1 VRGVSRI
8 GEYAPWVSA
17 ALLLGITFWFLTLA
31 AKALGYSDFQSYF
44 VAALALLVLG
54 PVLVGGILLGVK
66 HRRELRIFFYENPKN
81 WLYAALKL
89 MVRFTLRTF
98 LRFLK
103 WAIPQALFAV
113 LLYAYARL
121 GFWVVRLWNKLRG
134 EYVGGSIFT
143 SYSWQEVIVIALF
156 AGMLGRLTFYLLE
169 WLFLRIRNIKWQRTS
184 RFEVQIPTVWIAE
197 PKKARIFAALRFVG
211 IIILGILVISAFV
224 VGMLQAVSGL
234 GVIEGAI
241 VVATAFLFAMLF
253 VRRIFEEGKTTKK
266 GGAKD
271 A

>member
-1 VRGVSRI
+1 VSRI
-8 GEYAPWVSA
+8 SEYGTSVGAVF
-17 ALLLGITFWFLTLA
+17 LLGITFWFLTLA
-31 AKALGYSDFQSYF
+31 AKALGYSELQSYF

-54 PVLVGGILLGVK
+54 PILVGGALLGVK
-66 HRRELRIFFYENPKN
+66 RRRELRAFFYEHPKN

-89 MVRFTLRTF
+89 MVRFTLRIL

-103 WAIPQALFAV
+103 WAIPQFLFAA
-113 LLYAYARL
+113 LLYSYARL
-121 GFWVVRLWNKLRG
+121 GFLAVRLWNKLHG
-134 EYVGGSIFT
+134 VYVGESIFT
-143 SYSWQEVIVIALF
+143 SYSWKEVIAIALF
-156 AGMLGRLTFYLLE
+156 AGMLGRLTFYLGE
-169 WLFLRIRNIKWQRTS
+169 WLLSGIKNIKWQRAS
-184 RFEVQIPTVWIAE
+184 RPEAQIPTVWIAG

-211 IIILGILVISAFV
+211 IIVLGTLVISAFV
-224 VGMLQAVSGL
+224 TGMLQAVSGL

-241 VVATAFLFAMLF
+241 VVAAAFLFAMLF